1 MCIFLFFCSYD
12 FYGVLYKSSVNLL
25 ILLTSCIIPLKVVA
39 DGGVSSI
46 SNIKELLS
54 TAQGFLKP

>member
-1 MCIFLFFCSYD
+1 
-12 FYGVLYKSSVNLL
+12 
-25 ILLTSCIIPLKVVA
+25 VVA